1 MKFTPLFVAILGAI
15 GVAAQASFIGHPPAG
30 SSLLPGQTLTVQVVR
45 PNSIQGSIEV
55 GMVIGLLD
63 CQFLPCP
70 PPNAQVGTI
79 LFNGD
84 FNPQLHEKP
93 GMPYQ
98 NFTVTIPSAEFL
110 PNNVAQ
116 LGVVRFHL
124 IGAGPSPVLESNN
137 VTLRVVH

>member
-1 MKFTPLFVAILGAI
+1 MKFTSLFVAILGAV
-15 GVAAQASFIGHPPAG
+15 GAAAQASFIGYPPAG
-30 SSLLPGQTLTVQVVR
+30 SSIHPGQEITVQVVR

-55 GMVIGLLD
+55 GMIIGLLD

-70 PPNAQVGTI
+70 PPNARVGTI

-84 FNPQLHEKP
+84 FAPQLHEQP

-98 NFTVTIPSAEFL
+98 NFTVTIPSADFL
-110 PNNVAQ
+110 PDNVAQ

-124 IGAGPSPVLESNN
+124 IGAGPSPVLEFNN
-137 VTLRVVH
+137 VTLGIVH